1 MNIQRPTS
9 SQVKA
14 FVYCLVAFDILNPE
28 QLSVF
33 IRKVIVD
40 VQLYEKYFML
50 PFFYGTNDYK
60 LLETLLKPSKLFAVA
75 TDGYPFMFAAK
86 HFNN

>member
-14 FVYCLVAFDILNPE
+14 FVYCLVAFDILKEFTDAE

-40 VQLYEKYFML
+40 V
-50 PFFYGTNDYK
+50 
-60 LLETLLKPSKLFAVA
+60 
-75 TDGYPFMFAAK
+75 
-86 HFNN
+86 